1 MLLCLMVMLLRKLIL
16 NSPMRSRKV
25 LNHLP

>member
-16 NSPMRSRKV
+16 NSLMRFRRV